1 MVLTINNEVHVA
13 GAQVHLYGLRVEVAS
28 HLCRSLSIIV
38 CSDALD
44 IWDVSDGLKAVGH
57 DRKIP
62 AVISIGHQQA
72 GQASYTGRLQRVNSL
87 SLSKAKAASVYDST
101 VRGSLLSNLVMCVCR
116 PLNHA
121 AYCPAVLYH
130 QSLLPG

>member
-1 MVLTINNEVHVA
+1 MFITINKEVHGA

-28 HLCRSLSIIV
+28 HSCRSLSITV

-44 IWDVSDGLKAVGH
+44 IWDASDELKTAGH

-72 GQASYTGRLQRVNSL
+72 GPTSNTGRLHHVNSL
-87 SLSKAKAASVYDST
+87 SLSKSKAASGHDSM
-101 VRGSLLSNLVMCVCR
+101 VREVF
-116 PLNHA
+116 
-121 AYCPAVLYH
+121 YQVL
-130 QSLLPG
+130 

>member
-1 MVLTINNEVHVA
+1 MVFTINNEVHVA
-13 GAQVHLYGLRVEVAS
+13 GAQVHLYGLQVEVAS

-44 IWDVSDGLKAVGH
+44 IWDASDVLKAAGH

-72 GQASYTGRLQRVNSL
+72 GPASNTGRLHHVNSL
-87 SLSKAKAASVYDST
+87 SLSKSKAASGHDST
-101 VRGSLLSNLVMCVCR
+101 VREVF
-116 PLNHA
+116 
-121 AYCPAVLYH
+121 YQVL
-130 QSLLPG
+130 